1 MGEGRGYDSGIT
13 YVYNKPLA
21 LAWLSESVTCQYK
34 RLVFTVFLQNMVLI
48 NYLYAFFLSPMI
60 SFIPI
65 IIRIGKIRAAKIPS
79 FRLSFNA
86 LEIIPT

>member
-13 YVYNKPLA
+13 YVYTKPLA

-48 NYLYAFFLSPMI
+48 NYLYAFFLSPTI
-60 SFIPI
+60 ILIPT
-65 IIRIGKIRAAKIPS
+65 IIRIGKIRAAKIPIL
-79 FRLSFNA
+79 RLSFNA
-86 LEIIPT
+86 PEIIPT